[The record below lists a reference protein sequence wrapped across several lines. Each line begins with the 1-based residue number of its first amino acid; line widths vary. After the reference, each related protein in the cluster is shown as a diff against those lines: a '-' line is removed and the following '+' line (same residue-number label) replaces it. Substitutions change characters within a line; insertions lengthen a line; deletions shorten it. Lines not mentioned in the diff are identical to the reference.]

1 MRNEISLDRLLDA
14 RDRLAALVADER
26 YEFVPFFERIE
37 KEIALLQDQNDTVAR
52 ARAIVKARNT
62 TAA

>member
-1 MRNEISLDRLLDA
+1 MKADVTLDRLLDA

-26 YEFVPFFERIE
+26 YEFVPFFKRIE
-37 KEIALLQDQNDTVAR
+37 SEIAALQDQNDIVAR
-52 ARAIVKARNT
+52 ARAVVAARK